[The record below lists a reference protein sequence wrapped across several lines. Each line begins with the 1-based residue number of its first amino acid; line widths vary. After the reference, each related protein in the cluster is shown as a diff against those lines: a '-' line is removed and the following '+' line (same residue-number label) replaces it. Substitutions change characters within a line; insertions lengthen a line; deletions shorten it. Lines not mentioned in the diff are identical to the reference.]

1 MDTTLPSTPVRGS
14 YEALLQEA
22 QALAAKR
29 DDAAV
34 DIYQRLID
42 RLTRIPQAQRMTH
55 SARLQNVLVQAGV
68 NLQAYLNM
76 FSRYDESLAVLDTLR
91 ANVDGEERDEL
102 ALHAANVQLQA
113 GRLDEGVATLRTLAG
128 NEPDLEDLGSIAIAH
143 LRHGQTDAAEAI
155 LHDMETISQS
165 REVNLSAEAR
175 ARDVAY
181 LASLRSLLAS
191 ERGEWDEAIA
201 RFELAAEHTEYYANN
216 YNLLYTRLIHGGAY
230 EQALP
235 LTERDANR
243 RIRSSFWR
251 GVALHHLGR
260 DDKARALW
268 QQVTETELTEAE
280 ASNLF
285 EVILSFYYLGD
296 PERLGL
302 ELALRLISETRNPSS
317 SVFLLLGLG
326 WALRGHERNAHAN
339 FEMAM
344 RQRRS
349 MAEGAKLNRESW
361 FFVEDLVDET
371 LWGEFAGYF
380 ERG

>member
-1 MDTTLPSTPVRGS
+1 MDTTFPSTPVRGS

-22 QALAAKR
+22 QELAAKR
-29 DDAAV
+29 DDAAI

-42 RLTRIPQAQRMTH
+42 RLSRIPQAQRMTH
-55 SARLQNVLVQAGV
+55 GARLQNVLVQAGV

-76 FSRYDESLAVLDTLR
+76 FGRYDESLAVLDTLR

-113 GRLDEGVATLRTLAG
+113 GRLDEGIATLRDLAG
-128 NEPDLEDLGSIAIAH
+128 DNPDLEELGAVAIAH
-143 LRHGQTDAAEAI
+143 LHHGQTEAAAEI
-155 LHDMETISQS
+155 LREMES
-165 REVNLSAEAR
+165 LADAR
-175 ARDVAY
+175 AAELSGDARTRDVAY

-201 RFELAAEHTEYYANN
+201 QFGRAAEHIDYYANN

-235 LTERDANR
+235 LTERDAAR

-260 DDKARALW
+260 EEEAQSLW
-268 QQVTETELTEAE
+268 RQVTETELTEDE

-285 EVILSFYYLGD
+285 EVILAFYYLGD

-302 ELALRLISETRNPSS
+302 ELALRLISETRNPSA

-326 WALRGHERNAHAN
+326 WGLRGNERNAHAN

-361 FFVEDLVDET
+361 FFVEDLVDEG
-371 LWGEFAGYF
+371 LCQEFAGYF